1 MSSRFYKGSSVFKT
15 GRCHMLLVALNRSS
29 NTDAEGGINMSFG
42 KNLAKFRKQ
51 RGLTQDELV
60 KLSGVGISQ
69 IRRYEADKSTPS
81 LDAAIKLVKAIGVSI
96 DEMVFDKTTAI
107 ASNKIIDRE
116 LLEQFEMISYMD
128 EEERS
133 LVKKILEGVIVK
145 NQVEKLLKPKPEKPW
160 SQRFREITDRL
171 AQGAKDYSQDDIDK
185 VIDEAVAAVRN
196 KNYVRS

>member
-1 MSSRFYKGSSVFKT
+1 
-15 GRCHMLLVALNRSS
+15 
-29 NTDAEGGINMSFG
+29 MSFG

-51 RGLTQDELV
+51 SGLTQEELV

-81 LDAAIKLVKAIGVSI
+81 LDATIKLVKAIGVSI

-128 EEERS
+128 EEERN

-185 VIDEAVAAVRN
+185 VIDEAVASVRK
-196 KNYVRS
+196 KNYARS

>member
-1 MSSRFYKGSSVFKT
+1 
-15 GRCHMLLVALNRSS
+15 
-29 NTDAEGGINMSFG
+29 
-42 KNLAKFRKQ
+42 
-51 RGLTQDELV
+51 
-60 KLSGVGISQ
+60 VGISQ
-69 IRRYEADKSTPS
+69 IRRYETDKSTPS
-81 LDAAIKLVKAIGVSI
+81 LDATIRLVKALGVSI

-185 VIDEAVAAVRN
+185 VIDEAVALVR
-196 KNYVRS
+196 KKSYARS

>member
-1 MSSRFYKGSSVFKT
+1 
-15 GRCHMLLVALNRSS
+15 
-29 NTDAEGGINMSFG
+29 MSFG

-51 RGLTQDELV
+51 RGLTQEQLV

-81 LDAAIKLVKAIGVSI
+81 LDATIRLVRAIGVSI

-128 EEERS
+128 EEERN

-185 VIDEAVAAVRN
+185 VIDEAVAAVRE
-196 KNYVRS
+196 KGYARS

>member
-1 MSSRFYKGSSVFKT
+1 
-15 GRCHMLLVALNRSS
+15 
-29 NTDAEGGINMSFG
+29 MSFG

-51 RGLTQDELV
+51 RGLTQKELV

-69 IRRYEADKSTPS
+69 IRRYETDKSTPS
-81 LDAAIKLVKAIGVSI
+81 LDATIRLVEALGVSI
-96 DEMVFDKTTAI
+96 DEMVFDKPTAI
-107 ASNKIIDRE
+107 ASKKIIDRE

-171 AQGAKDYSQDDIDK
+171 AQRAKDYSQDDIDK
-185 VIDEAVAAVRN
+185 IIDEAVASVR
-196 KNYVRS
+196 KRSYARS

>member
-1 MSSRFYKGSSVFKT
+1 
-15 GRCHMLLVALNRSS
+15 
-29 NTDAEGGINMSFG
+29 MSFG

-51 RGLTQDELV
+51 RGLTQEQLV

-69 IRRYEADKSTPS
+69 IRRYEADKSSPS
-81 LDAAIKLVKAIGVSI
+81 IDAIIRLVKAIGVSI

-116 LLEQFEMISYMD
+116 LLEQFEMISDMN
-128 EEERS
+128 EEERN

-145 NQVEKLLKPKPEKPW
+145 NQVEKLLKPKPGKPW

>member
-1 MSSRFYKGSSVFKT
+1 
-15 GRCHMLLVALNRSS
+15 
-29 NTDAEGGINMSFG
+29 MSFG

-51 RGLTQDELV
+51 RGLTQEQLV

-69 IRRYEADKSTPS
+69 IRRYEADKSSPS
-81 LDAAIKLVKAIGVSI
+81 IDAIIRLVKAIGVSI
-96 DEMVFDKTTAI
+96 DEMVFDKATAI

-128 EEERS
+128 DEERN

-145 NQVEKLLKPKPEKPW
+145 NQVEKLLKPKPGKPW

>member
-1 MSSRFYKGSSVFKT
+1 
-15 GRCHMLLVALNRSS
+15 
-29 NTDAEGGINMSFG
+29 MSFG
-42 KNLAKFRKQ
+42 RNLAKFRKQ
-51 RGLTQDELV
+51 RGLTQEELV

-69 IRRYEADKSTPS
+69 IRRYEADKSKPS
-81 LDAAIKLVKAIGVSI
+81 LDATIRLVKALGVSI

-128 EEERS
+128 EEERN

-171 AQGAKDYSQDDIDK
+171 AQGAKYYSQDDIDK
-185 VIDEAVAAVRN
+185 VIDKAVAAVRK
-196 KNYVRS
+196 KNHAHS

>member
-1 MSSRFYKGSSVFKT
+1 
-15 GRCHMLLVALNRSS
+15 
-29 NTDAEGGINMSFG
+29 MSFG
-42 KNLAKFRKQ
+42 KNLALFRKQ
-51 RGLTQDELV
+51 KGLTQEKLV

-69 IRRYEADKSTPS
+69 IRRYESDKSTPS
-81 LDAAIKLVKAIGVSI
+81 LDAAIRLVKALGVSI

-185 VIDEAVAAVRN
+185 VIDEAVASVR
-196 KNYVRS
+196 KKSYARS

>member
-1 MSSRFYKGSSVFKT
+1 
-15 GRCHMLLVALNRSS
+15 
-29 NTDAEGGINMSFG
+29 MSFG

-51 RGLTQDELV
+51 RGLTQEELV

-69 IRRYEADKSTPS
+69 IRRYEAEKSTPS
-81 LDAAIKLVKAIGVSI
+81 LNATISLVKALGVSI

-128 EEERS
+128 EEERN
-133 LVKKILEGVIVK
+133 LVKKFLEGIIVK
-145 NQVEKLLKPKPEKPW
+145 NQVEKLLKPKSEKSW

-171 AQGAKDYSQDDIDK
+171 AKGAKDHSQDDIDK
-185 VIDEAVAAVRN
+185 IIDEAVVSVR
-196 KNYVRS
+196 KKSFARS

>member
-1 MSSRFYKGSSVFKT
+1 
-15 GRCHMLLVALNRSS
+15 
-29 NTDAEGGINMSFG
+29 MSFG

-51 RGLTQDELV
+51 RGLTQKELV

-69 IRRYEADKSTPS
+69 IRRYETDKSTPS
-81 LDAAIKLVKAIGVSI
+81 LDATIRLVKALGVSI

-185 VIDEAVAAVRN
+185 VIDEAVALVR
-196 KNYVRS
+196 KKSYARS

>member
-1 MSSRFYKGSSVFKT
+1 
-15 GRCHMLLVALNRSS
+15 
-29 NTDAEGGINMSFG
+29 MSFG

-51 RGLTQDELV
+51 RGLTQEELV

-81 LDAAIKLVKAIGVSI
+81 LDATIKLVKAIGVSI

-128 EEERS
+128 EEERN

-171 AQGAKDYSQDDIDK
+171 AQGAKDYSQEDIDK
-185 VIDEAVAAVRN
+185 VIDDAVAAVR
-196 KNYVRS
+196 KKKYARS

>member
-1 MSSRFYKGSSVFKT
+1 
-15 GRCHMLLVALNRSS
+15 
-29 NTDAEGGINMSFG
+29 MSFG

-51 RGLTQDELV
+51 RGLTQEQLV

-69 IRRYEADKSTPS
+69 IRRYEADKSSPS
-81 LDAAIKLVKAIGVSI
+81 IDAIIRLVKAIGVSI

-116 LLEQFEMISYMD
+116 LLEQFEMISSMD
-128 EEERS
+128 EEERN

-145 NQVEKLLKPKPEKPW
+145 NQVEKLLKLKPGKPL

>member
-1 MSSRFYKGSSVFKT
+1 
-15 GRCHMLLVALNRSS
+15 
-29 NTDAEGGINMSFG
+29 MSFG

-51 RGLTQDELV
+51 RGLTQKELV

-69 IRRYEADKSTPS
+69 IRRYESDKSAPS
-81 LDAAIKLVKAIGVSI
+81 LDATIRLVKALGVSI

-128 EEERS
+128 EEERN
-133 LVKKILEGVIVK
+133 LVKKILEGIIVK

-185 VIDEAVAAVRN
+185 IIDEAVSSVR
-196 KNYVRS
+196 KRSYERS

>member
-1 MSSRFYKGSSVFKT
+1 
-15 GRCHMLLVALNRSS
+15 
-29 NTDAEGGINMSFG
+29 MSFG
-42 KNLAKFRKQ
+42 RNLAKFRKQ
-51 RGLTQDELV
+51 RGLTQEELV

-69 IRRYEADKSTPS
+69 IRRYEADKSSPS
-81 LDAAIKLVKAIGVSI
+81 LDATIRLVKALGVSI

-107 ASNKIIDRE
+107 ASNKTIDRE

-128 EEERS
+128 EEERN

-171 AQGAKDYSQDDIDK
+171 AQGAKDSSQDDIDK
-185 VIDEAVAAVRN
+185 VIDEAVAAVRK
-196 KNYVRS
+196 KNYARS

>member
-1 MSSRFYKGSSVFKT
+1 M
-15 GRCHMLLVALNRSS
+15 
-29 NTDAEGGINMSFG
+29 NMSFG
-42 KNLAKFRKQ
+42 KNLVKFRKQ
-51 RGLTQDELV
+51 RGLTQEQLV
-60 KLSGVGISQ
+60 KLSGLGISQ

-81 LDAAIKLVKAIGVSI
+81 LDATIRLVKAIGVSI

-128 EEERS
+128 EEERN

-171 AQGAKDYSQDDIDK
+171 AQGVKDYSQDDIDK
-185 VIDEAVAAVRN
+185 VIDEAVAAVRK
-196 KNYVRS
+196 KNYARS

>member
-1 MSSRFYKGSSVFKT
+1 
-15 GRCHMLLVALNRSS
+15 
-29 NTDAEGGINMSFG
+29 MSFG

-51 RGLTQDELV
+51 KGLTQEELV

-69 IRRYEADKSTPS
+69 IRRYEAEKSTPS
-81 LDAAIKLVKAIGVSI
+81 LDATIKLVKAIGVSI

-128 EEERS
+128 EEERN
-133 LVKKILEGVIVK
+133 LVKKILEGVIMK
-145 NQVEKLLKPKPEKPW
+145 NQVEKLLKPKPEKSW

-185 VIDEAVAAVRN
+185 VIDEAVAAARK
-196 KNYVRS
+196 KNYARS

>member
-1 MSSRFYKGSSVFKT
+1 
-15 GRCHMLLVALNRSS
+15 
-29 NTDAEGGINMSFG
+29 MSFG

-51 RGLTQDELV
+51 RGLTQEQLV

-69 IRRYEADKSTPS
+69 IRRYETDKSTPS
-81 LDAAIKLVKAIGVSI
+81 LDATIKLVKAIGVSI

-116 LLEQFEMISYMD
+116 LLEQFEMISSMD
-128 EEERS
+128 EEERN

-145 NQVEKLLKPKPEKPW
+145 NQVEKLLKPKPGKPW

>member
-1 MSSRFYKGSSVFKT
+1 
-15 GRCHMLLVALNRSS
+15 
-29 NTDAEGGINMSFG
+29 MSFG
-42 KNLAKFRKQ
+42 ENLAKFRKQ
-51 RGLTQDELV
+51 RGLTQEQLV

-81 LDAAIKLVKAIGVSI
+81 LDATIRLVKAIGVSI

-128 EEERS
+128 EEERN

-171 AQGAKDYSQDDIDK
+171 AQGAKDDSQDDIDK
-185 VIDEAVAAVRN
+185 VIDEAVAAVRK
-196 KNYVRS
+196 KNYARS

>member
-1 MSSRFYKGSSVFKT
+1 
-15 GRCHMLLVALNRSS
+15 
-29 NTDAEGGINMSFG
+29 MSFG
-42 KNLAKFRKQ
+42 KNLAKLRKQ
-51 RGLTQDELV
+51 RGLTQEELV

-81 LDAAIKLVKAIGVSI
+81 LDAIIKLVKAIGVSI

-107 ASNKIIDRE
+107 ASNKIIDRD

-128 EEERS
+128 EEERN
-133 LVKKILEGVIVK
+133 LVKKILEGIIVK

-185 VIDEAVAAVRN
+185 VIDEAVAAVRK
-196 KNYVRS
+196 KNYARS

>member
-1 MSSRFYKGSSVFKT
+1 
-15 GRCHMLLVALNRSS
+15 
-29 NTDAEGGINMSFG
+29 MSFG

-51 RGLTQDELV
+51 RGLTQEQLV

-69 IRRYEADKSTPS
+69 IRRYEADKSSPS
-81 LDAAIKLVKAIGVSI
+81 IDAIIRLVKAIGVSI

-128 EEERS
+128 EEERN

-145 NQVEKLLKPKPEKPW
+145 NQVEKLLKPKPGKPW

>member
-1 MSSRFYKGSSVFKT
+1 
-15 GRCHMLLVALNRSS
+15 
-29 NTDAEGGINMSFG
+29 MSFG

-51 RGLTQDELV
+51 RGLTQEQLV

-69 IRRYEADKSTPS
+69 IRRYEADKSSPS
-81 LDAAIKLVKAIGVSI
+81 IDAIIRLVKAIGVSI

-116 LLEQFEMISYMD
+116 LLEQFEMISSMD
-128 EEERS
+128 EEERN

-145 NQVEKLLKPKPEKPW
+145 NQVEKLLKPKPGKPW

>member
-1 MSSRFYKGSSVFKT
+1 
-15 GRCHMLLVALNRSS
+15 
-29 NTDAEGGINMSFG
+29 MSFG

-51 RGLTQDELV
+51 RGLTQEQLV

-69 IRRYEADKSTPS
+69 IRRYEADKSSPS
-81 LDAAIKLVKAIGVSI
+81 IDATIRLVKAIGVSI

-128 EEERS
+128 EEERN
-133 LVKKILEGVIVK
+133 LVKKMLEGIIVK

-160 SQRFREITDRL
+160 SQRFREITERL
-171 AQGAKDYSQDDIDK
+171 AQGAKGYSQNDIDK
-185 VIDEAVAAVRN
+185 VIDEAVATVRK
-196 KNYVRS
+196 KNYARS

>member
-1 MSSRFYKGSSVFKT
+1 
-15 GRCHMLLVALNRSS
+15 
-29 NTDAEGGINMSFG
+29 MSFG

-51 RGLTQDELV
+51 RGLTQEELV

-69 IRRYEADKSTPS
+69 IRRYETDKSTPS
-81 LDAAIKLVKAIGVSI
+81 LDATIRLVKALGVSI

-171 AQGAKDYSQDDIDK
+171 AQGAKDYSQDDIEK
-185 VIDEAVAAVRN
+185 VIDEAVAEVRK
-196 KNYVRS
+196 KNYARS

>member
-1 MSSRFYKGSSVFKT
+1 
-15 GRCHMLLVALNRSS
+15 
-29 NTDAEGGINMSFG
+29 MSFG
-42 KNLAKFRKQ
+42 KNLAKFRKH
-51 RGLTQDELV
+51 RGLTQKELV

-69 IRRYEADKSTPS
+69 IRRYETDRSTPS
-81 LDAAIKLVKAIGVSI
+81 LDATIRLVEALGVSI
-96 DEMVFDKTTAI
+96 DEMVFDKPTAI
-107 ASNKIIDRE
+107 ASKKIIDRE

-145 NQVEKLLKPKPEKPW
+145 NQVEKLLKQKPEKPW

-185 VIDEAVAAVRN
+185 IIDEAVASVR
-196 KNYVRS
+196 KRSYARS

>member
-1 MSSRFYKGSSVFKT
+1 
-15 GRCHMLLVALNRSS
+15 
-29 NTDAEGGINMSFG
+29 MSFG
-42 KNLAKFRKQ
+42 KNLARFRKQ
-51 RGLTQDELV
+51 RGLTQEQLV

-81 LDAAIKLVKAIGVSI
+81 LDAIIRLVKAIGVSI

-128 EEERS
+128 EEERN

-185 VIDEAVAAVRN
+185 VIDEAVAAARK
-196 KNYVRS
+196 KNHARF

>member
-1 MSSRFYKGSSVFKT
+1 
-15 GRCHMLLVALNRSS
+15 
-29 NTDAEGGINMSFG
+29 MSFG
-42 KNLAKFRKQ
+42 KNLALFRKQ
-51 RGLTQDELV
+51 KGLTQAKLV

-69 IRRYEADKSTPS
+69 IRRYESDKSTPS
-81 LDAAIKLVKAIGVSI
+81 LDAAIRLVKALGVSF

-185 VIDEAVAAVRN
+185 VIDEAVASVR
-196 KNYVRS
+196 KKSYARS

>member
-1 MSSRFYKGSSVFKT
+1 
-15 GRCHMLLVALNRSS
+15 
-29 NTDAEGGINMSFG
+29 MSFG
-42 KNLAKFRKQ
+42 RNLAKFRKQ
-51 RGLTQDELV
+51 RGLTQEELV

-69 IRRYEADKSTPS
+69 IRRYEADKSSPS
-81 LDAAIKLVKAIGVSI
+81 LDATIRLVKALGVSI

-128 EEERS
+128 EEERN

-171 AQGAKDYSQDDIDK
+171 AQGAKDSSQDDIDK
-185 VIDEAVAAVRN
+185 VIDEAVAAVRK
-196 KNYVRS
+196 KNYARS